1 MKYVVYRTSL
11 VFSLGVEDEK
21 PCDIATKEIVDV
33 FYKDRSD
40 KSEEWVVDVDDL
52 VAFADEVGE
61 KIIIHPNKKSSVCSY
76 SYPEIEIYDT
86 YRE

>member
-11 VFSLGVEDEK
+11 VFSLDDEEK
-21 PCDIATKEIVDV
+21 PCDGARKEAVDV
-33 FYKDRSD
+33 FYEDHSD

-52 VAFADEVGE
+52 VAFANALGE
-61 KIIIHPNKKSSVCSY
+61 KIIVHPDTKREVCSY
-76 SYPEIEIYDT
+76 SYPEIEIYDE